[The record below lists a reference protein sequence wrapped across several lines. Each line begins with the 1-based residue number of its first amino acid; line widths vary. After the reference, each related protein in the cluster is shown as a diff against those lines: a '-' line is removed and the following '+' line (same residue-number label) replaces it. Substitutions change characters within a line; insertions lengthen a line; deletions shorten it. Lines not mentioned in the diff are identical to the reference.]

1 MKGKTNII
9 TRLHLS
15 NAFQILKAKKKLLFM
30 MELFLYILTSNILKK
45 NIAHH
50 IDGFANNKTTF
61 S

>member
-15 NAFQILKAKKKLLFM
+15 NEFQILKTKKKLLFM

-45 NIAHH
+45 HLALYTR
-50 IDGFANNKTTF
+50 FANNKTTF